1 MKTTIG
7 SILVSRYGTTLL
19 DAPPESI
26 EWAANKLAEET
37 DVATAGKAW
46 RRANGKRAKFG
57 VYPPLPAYGT
67 ALYAA
72 YFAK

>member
-1 MKTTIG
+1 MKTTIE

-37 DVATAGKAW
+37 DVAAAGKAW
-46 RRANGKRAKFG
+46 RKANAKRNKMG
-57 VYPPLPAYGT
+57 IYT
-67 ALYAA
+67 ALPPYGSALHAA